1 MFKSLNSKPVSNIL
15 HIRQPFQKNTFCC
28 IIRYGLD
35 MDVRG
40 NKWNETFDLG
50 FASLIQAFQTWEP
63 SKTFS
68 VWFNQTNL
76 TNLLFFYLVPNVSF
90 QALRDST
97 GGFGWNINP
106 YFCHC
111 YCRSRWQL
119 LLVRHQ
125 HITYLQKVLSF
136 IISFFLF
143 SFTFTKDKRKNV
155 IWSFIFCKTAH
166 LWTLCEALII
176 CHCNYECKLS
186 NMPFQRKS
194 CGGNCVQ
201 YVLIKQLVCNA
212 VSTTCL

>member
-1 MFKSLNSKPVSNIL
+1 MVVTN
-15 HIRQPFQKNTFCC
+15 
-28 IIRYGLD
+28 IRY
-35 MDVRG
+35 
-40 NKWNETFDLG
+40 
-50 FASLIQAFQTWEP
+50 A
-63 SKTFS
+63 
-68 VWFNQTNL
+68 
-76 TNLLFFYLVPNVSF
+76 FYLILPLKHYGTRPVALIFALSCQCLWIVVPLPSFSF
-90 QALRDST
+90 QALRDSAS
-97 GGFGWNINP
+97 GFGWNINP

-111 YCRSRWQL
+111 YCCSRWQL

-176 CHCNYECKLS
+176 CHCNYECQLS